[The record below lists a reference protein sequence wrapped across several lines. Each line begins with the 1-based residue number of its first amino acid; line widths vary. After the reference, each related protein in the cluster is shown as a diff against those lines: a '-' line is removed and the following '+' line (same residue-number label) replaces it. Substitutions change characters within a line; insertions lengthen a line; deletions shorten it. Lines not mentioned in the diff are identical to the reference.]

1 MRQVRMFIPALWSFL
16 ISLIKGTV
24 IFLASF
30 LLYHVVFSSYFPVDE
45 NNVLQAPEDYA
56 LIGIGFAFTV
66 VIIYFSLS
74 CNRKKKYQKKRN
86 GIRLLGKTKTFLKR
100 KLEESKKRKEF
111 DSLSESEQWKLERES
126 KNASESIPQYS
137 SNALNQIAVDP
148 IENAAARIIFETGQA
163 SVSIIQRKLHLGYA
177 RAAMMIDH
185 LENLGVV
192 GPFMGSTPR
201 EILITE
207 DTYRKNV
214 KIVESFER
222 ESENPYAGINVKQII
237 ADETRWRIE
246 QQGISEIDYELSR
259 IDSMEG
265 HDFEHWCAELLEENG
280 FSNVEVTVGSGDQGV
295 DVLAQKDGIRY
306 AIQCKCYSKDL
317 GNKPVQEVNTGK
329 VLYRCQIGVV
339 MTNRYFTKGA
349 KDAADATGVLLWDR
363 DKLKQMMES

>member
-1 MRQVRMFIPALWSFL
+1 MKI
-16 ISLIKGTV
+16 IKWII
-24 IFLASF
+24 IFLGTF
-30 LLYHVVFSSYFPVDE
+30 VLYHIVFSPFFPVDE
-45 NNVLQAPEDYA
+45 NNVLQAPDWY
-56 LIGIGFAFTV
+56 
-66 VIIYFSLS
+66 IYFGIVVSIAVAVFS
-74 CNRKKKYQKKRN
+74 ARKKKIKVKENQGVRIFSKIKFFVEKKIN
-86 GIRLLGKTKTFLKR
+86 EAEDKK
-100 KLEESKKRKEF
+100 KL
-111 DSLSESEQWKLERES
+111 DSLCEAEKWKLERES
-126 KNASESIPQYS
+126 KNVSESILQHS
-137 SNALNQIAVDP
+137 SNAINQIVVDSM
-148 IENAAARIIFETGQA
+148 EDAAARVIFETGQA

-177 RAAMMIDH
+177 RAAMIIDR
-185 LENLGVV
+185 LEECGVV
-192 GPFMGSTPR
+192 GPFIGSAPR
-201 EILITE
+201 DILITE
-207 DTYRKNV
+207 DAYRKNV

-246 QQGISEIDYELSR
+246 QQGISEIDYEISR